1 MKIAIVGAGMGG
13 LTTALALHRHGLK
26 DVIVLERTPEF
37 AEVGAAVQVSN
48 NGARVLLHY
57 GLKRDLEVYACKS
70 EGTWYRDLG
79 TDDELYNCRLGE
91 WGEQHY
97 GAPYYQIHRA
107 DLHRILCENIPAGW
121 IKTSTHV
128 TGVQVTSEGPVLDFA
143 NGQKLAADVVI
154 GADGFRSTIREYVA
168 PGITPRYSG
177 FICWRALI
185 PAERISDL
193 GLARGC
199 YDWIGPDRVV
209 AVYWCSAG
217 KKLNFLAN
225 VPAEDPR
232 PESWSAIDG
241 SQELKKAFSHANPT
255 IRRLIDAV
263 ENPFITG
270 MFDRSTPVSF
280 HRDSVVLLGDAAHP
294 VVPYLAAG
302 VTQAMEDAHVLAVML
317 SRASAGEKSV
327 EEALAEYGA
336 RRRRRVDKIREVSIK
351 MLELSH
357 VRGDEEVRQRNDQF
371 KALQRT
377 DPNGTQLRGWVWGY
391 DVIADTERSIDSAS
405 ATQGP
410 RSSIWAEGG
419 VNGLGFGRT

>member
-1 MKIAIVGAGMGG
+1 MKIIIVGAGIGG
-13 LTTALALHRHGLK
+13 LTTALALHRHGFT
-26 DVIVLERTPEF
+26 DVTILEQAEKF

-57 GLKRDLEVYACKS
+57 GLKPALETYACKS
-70 EGTWYRDLG
+70 EGTWYRDLR
-79 TDDELYNCRLGE
+79 TDEELYNCRLGE
-91 WGEQHY
+91 WGEKHY

-107 DLHRILCENIPAGW
+107 VLHRILCDSIPAEW
-121 IKTSTHV
+121 IKPAVRITGVHV
-128 TGVQVTSEGPVLDFA
+128 TSRGPVLDLA
-143 NGQKLAADVVI
+143 DGQKLAADVVV

-168 PGITPRYSG
+168 PAITPRYSG

-193 GLARGC
+193 VLPRGC

-209 AVYWCSAG
+209 AVYWCSPG
-217 KKLNFLAN
+217 KQLNFLAN

-232 PESWSAIDG
+232 PESWSTIDG
-241 SQELKKAFSHANPT
+241 SQELKKAFPHANPT
-255 IRRLIDAV
+255 VRRLIDAV
-263 ENPFITG
+263 EKPFITG
-270 MFDRSTPVSF
+270 MFDRPTPDRF
-280 HRDSVVLLGDAAHP
+280 HRDAVVLLGDAAHP

-302 VTQAMEDAHVLAVML
+302 ATQAMEDAHVLATML
-317 SRASAGEKSV
+317 SRAAAGEKSI

-377 DPNGTQLRGWVWGY
+377 DPNGTQLRGWVWEY
-391 DVIADTERSIDSAS
+391 DVIADTERSIDSVL

-410 RSSIWAEGG
+410 RSSVWAEGG
-419 VNGLGFGRT
+419 DNGLGFGRT